1 DAVHAALDAT
11 ADRPTPEDLKG
22 VYDIAH
28 RTLDEASPVL
38 YGLGFFT
45 EAAYFG
51 EAETIWSYV
60 PPGRTAPQR
69 LDMDL
74 EFYDFASTPWWPR
87 EGTEHAVQS
96 SYAYVDANGS
106 NAYIISFSK
115 RVMRDGQV
123 AGAATADVLISHLQ
137 ADFAPL
143 LDALP
148 PGSCIVDQLDV
159 VIATNAGSLIG
170 EVLTPERNAG
180 HTLDLPAVPW
190 RLHVAPHSS

>member
-45 EAAYFG
+45 ESAYFG
-51 EAETIWSYV
+51 EAEIIWSYV

-148 PGSCIVDQLDV
+148 PGSCIVDQLGV

-170 EVLTPERNAG
+170 EVLTPAEDGGR
-180 HTLDLPAVPW
+180 TVDLPAVPW
-190 RLHVAPHSS
+190 RLHVAKAG